1 MTQHRLASRTLAVIL
16 AVTIAAPQFALA
28 RYEPK
33 ERNNAFS
40 REEEIKVGQQAAAEV
55 MQQMPILP
63 ENDPL
68 TKYIQKLGAKL
79 VSKAPGE
86 KWPYSFRVVNQKEIN
101 AFALPGGPMF
111 VNVGTIQAADN
122 EAQLAGVMG
131 HEISH
136 VVMRHATASATSK
149 MKWQAPLSILG
160 AVLGSKGGALAQ
172 AAQLGIGFG
181 VNSVF
186 LKYSRDAETEADLVG
201 TDILYDA
208 GFDPKQMAVF
218 FEKLAAEGGGRGP
231 EFLSSHPNP
240 GNRMQRV
247 QQEVASLQPRAYSKN
262 SSDFKSA
269 KQRAMNANPLT
280 AQQIADQA
288 KQGAY
293 KNQVPGGAQA
303 PAGGTPSSSG
313 IQPSSNFKTLNGAAF
328 DVAYPENW
336 AATQGQNSSVLIAPE
351 GGAQGNQ
358 IAYGVMIDTYA
369 PQSANSLSDATQQ
382 LLSSLTQQNQGL
394 QQAGSPQSIRINGL
408 QGMSVELLGQSPLQ
422 NNGQQVRERDWLVTI
437 DRGDGTLNYIV
448 FISPEPDFSSL
459 RPSFEKM
466 LRSFRVRNQ

>member
-1 MTQHRLASRTLAVIL
+1 MRQQKLASRIVALVLAL
-16 AVTIAAPQFALA
+16 TIAAPQLAMA
-28 RYEPK
+28 RYQPK
-33 ERNNAFS
+33 ERANAFS
-40 REEEIKVGQQAAAEV
+40 PEDEIKVGQQAAAEA

-68 TKYIQKLGAKL
+68 TKYIRKVGERL
-79 VSKAPGE
+79 VAKAPGE
-86 KWPYSFRVVNQKEIN
+86 KWPYNFHVVNQKEIN

-122 EAQLAGVMG
+122 EAQLAGVMA
-131 HEISH
+131 HEIAH
-136 VVMRHATASATSK
+136 VAMRHATANATSK

-172 AAQLGIGFG
+172 AAQAGISFG
-181 VNSVF
+181 VGSVF

-208 GFDPKQMAVF
+208 GYDPQQMAVF
-218 FEKLAAEGGGRGP
+218 FQKLEAEGGSRGP
-231 EFLSSHPNP
+231 EFLSDHPNP

-247 QQEVASLQPRAYSKN
+247 QQEVASLQPRTYAKS
-262 SSDFKSA
+262 SSDFKAA

-293 KNQVPGGAQA
+293 KNQVPGGAQG
-303 PAGGTPSSSG
+303 PAGTAPTSSG
-313 IQPSSNFKTLNGAAF
+313 IKPSSNFKTLSAAGF
-328 DVAYPENW
+328 SVSYPENW
-336 AATQGQNSSVLIAPE
+336 GSQQGQNGGALIAPQ
-351 GGAQGNQ
+351 GGTQGNQ
-358 IAYGVMIDTYA
+358 IAYGVMVDSFS
-369 PQSANSLSDATQQ
+369 PQTANSLQDATQQ
-382 LLSSLTQQNQGL
+382 LLSSLMQQNQGL
-394 QQAGSPQSIRINGL
+394 QQAGSPQSIRVNGR

-422 NNGQQVRERDWLVTI
+422 NNGQQVRERDWLVTV

-466 LRSFRVRNQ
+466 LRSFKVNAQ

>member
-1 MTQHRLASRTLAVIL
+1 MRQHRLASRTLALLIALV
-16 AVTIAAPQFALA
+16 IAAPQFALA

-33 ERNNAFS
+33 ERKNAFS

-79 VSKAPGE
+79 VAKAPGE

-247 QQEVASLQPRAYSKN
+247 QQEVASLQPRTYAKN

-293 KNQVPGGAQA
+293 KNQVPGGTQV
-303 PAGGTPSSSG
+303 PAGGVPSSSG
-313 IQPSSNFKTLNGAAF
+313 IQPSNNFKTLNGGAF
-328 DVAYPENW
+328 DISYPENW
-336 AATQGQNSSVLIAPE
+336 AANQGQNAAVLISPE

-358 IAYGVMIDTYA
+358 IAYGVMIDSYT
-369 PQSANSLSDATQQ
+369 PQTANSLNDATQQ
-382 LLSSLTQQNQGL
+382 LLSSLMQQNQGL
-394 QQAGSPQSIRINGL
+394 KQAGSPQSIRVNG
-408 QGMSVELLGQSPLQ
+408 QPGMSVELLGQSPLQ

-437 DRGDGTLNYIV
+437 DRGDGTLNYMV

-459 RPSFEKM
+459 RPTFEKM
-466 LRSFRVRNQ
+466 LRSFKVRSQ

>member
-1 MTQHRLASRTLAVIL
+1 
-16 AVTIAAPQFALA
+16 
-28 RYEPK
+28 
-33 ERNNAFS
+33 
-40 REEEIKVGQQAAAEV
+40 
-55 MQQMPILP
+55 
-63 ENDPL
+63 
-68 TKYIQKLGAKL
+68 
-79 VSKAPGE
+79 
-86 KWPYSFRVVNQKEIN
+86 
-101 AFALPGGPMF
+101 
-111 VNVGTIQAADN
+111 
-122 EAQLAGVMG
+122 
-131 HEISH
+131 
-136 VVMRHATASATSK
+136 
-149 MKWQAPLSILG
+149 
-160 AVLGSKGGALAQ
+160 
-172 AAQLGIGFG
+172 
-181 VNSVF
+181 
-186 LKYSRDAETEADLVG
+186 
-201 TDILYDA
+201 
-208 GFDPKQMAVF
+208 
-218 FEKLAAEGGGRGP
+218 
-231 EFLSSHPNP
+231 
-240 GNRMQRV
+240 
-247 QQEVASLQPRAYSKN
+247 
-262 SSDFKSA
+262 
-269 KQRAMNANPLT
+269 MNANPLT